1 MLGFVVGTDLT
12 YNIVEEV
19 LGGSIDGV
27 LISAAAVSG
36 GRAGSKTPGAV
47 HLFLANN
54 PYATRVKKSN
64 TTPGGPLVIG
74 KYRLKTHESTP
85 NWIRLLPFGETH
97 MHKRDGFAIHGR
109 GKRGSDG
116 CIVPT
121 DFAVVQQLYSLVA
134 ARERSGGPAPT
145 LAVVAI
151 GDLDAVERRLK
162 RLEAWSRTA

>member
-1 MLGFVVGTDLT
+1 M
-12 YNIVEEV
+12 
-19 LGGSIDGV
+19 
-27 LISAAAVSG
+27 
-36 GRAGSKTPGAV
+36 
-47 HLFLANN
+47 
-54 PYATRVKKSN
+54 
-64 TTPGGPLVIG
+64 G

-85 NWIRLLPFGETH
+85 NWIRLLPFTENY

-121 DFAVVQQLYSLVA
+121 DFAVVQQLHSLVA
-134 ARERSGGPAPT
+134 ARERSGGAAPT

-151 GDLDAVERRLK
+151 GDLDAVDRRLK